1 VRFVSGLVARVALLQ
16 ALAAPAWA
24 QEPAAM
30 KIPAP
35 ELQGIEAWINSR
47 PLTLKGLR
55 GKVVV
60 LHFWAFG

>member
-1 VRFVSGLVARVALLQ
+1 MSMLRLVGALALLQ
-16 ALAAPAWA
+16 SLAATAVA
-24 QEPAAM
+24 QGPVAM
-30 KIPAP
+30 KVAAP
-35 ELQGIEAWINSR
+35 EFAGIEAWINSK